1 VKRAY
6 ILPALALLGLVI
18 AITAIIYSNKPARQ
32 QAPAILSFQPP
43 YESYIAG
50 AGIVEATTGNIAI
63 GTPVSGVVMEI
74 YVKVGD
80 EVKKGDHLF
89 KIDDREL
96 KAQLVTARAAVKES
110 TAALQKPRHRL
121 ENAEQLKK
129 RDPHA
134 ISAQDL
140 SDLHDEVALADAA
153 LELAKARLSQLQID
167 IERHTVRALMDGKIL
182 QLKMRLGEYVEGSS
196 VSPSLLLLGG
206 NDSMNIR
213 VDINEYDAWRFQTD
227 ADAVAYVRGH
237 PELKIPLKYQY
248 TEPYMVPK
256 TALTGESTERTDTR
270 VMQVI
275 YCFEHA
281 DLPVYIGQQLDVFIR
296 AKTE

>member
-1 VKRAY
+1 MKRAY

-18 AITAIIYSNKPARQ
+18 AITTIIYSNIPSRQ
-32 QAPAILSFQPP
+32 QEPAILSFQPP

-80 EVKKGDHLF
+80 DVKNGDPLF

-96 KAQLVTARAAVKES
+96 LAQLVTARAAVKEAS
-110 TAALQKPRHRL
+110 AALQKPRHRL

-140 SDLHDEVALADAA
+140 SDLHDEVALAEAA

-167 IERHTVRALMDGKIL
+167 IDRHTVRALMDGKIL

-196 VSPSLLLLGG
+196 VSPPLLLLGG
-206 NDSMNIR
+206 NDRMNLR
-213 VDINEYDAWRFQTD
+213 TDINEHDAWRFQTD

-237 PELKIPLKYQY
+237 PELKIPLNYEY

-275 YCFEHA
+275 YSFKHT

-296 AKTE
+296 ANRE

>member
-1 VKRAY
+1 VKRVY
-6 ILPALALLGLVI
+6 ILPALALLGVVI

-80 EVKKGDHLF
+80 EVKKGDPLF

-96 KAQLVTARAAVKES
+96 LAQLVTARAVVKEAS
-110 TAALQKPRHRL
+110 AALQKPRHRL

-140 SDLHDEVALADAA
+140 SDLHDEAALAEAA
-153 LELAKARLSQLQID
+153 LELAKARLSQLEID

-196 VSPSLLLLGG
+196 VSPPLLLLGG
-206 NDSMNIR
+206 NDRLNLR
-213 VDINEYDAWRFQTD
+213 TDINEHDAWRFQPD
-227 ADAVAYVRGH
+227 AEAVAYVRGH
-237 PELKIPLKYQY
+237 PELKIPLKYEY

-270 VMQVI
+270 VMQII
-275 YCFEHA
+275 YSFEHA
-281 DLPVYIGQQLDVFIR
+281 ALPVYIGQQLDVFIR
-296 AKTE
+296 TKPE